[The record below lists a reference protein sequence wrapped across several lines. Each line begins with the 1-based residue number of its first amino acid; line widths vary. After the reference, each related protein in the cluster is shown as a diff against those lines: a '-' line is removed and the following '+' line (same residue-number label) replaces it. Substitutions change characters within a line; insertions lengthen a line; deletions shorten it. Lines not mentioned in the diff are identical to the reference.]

1 MADGTIIIDTRI
13 DNSGA
18 EKGTRNLKAEAYKL
32 AENIKKLV

>member
-32 AENIKKLV
+32 AREYQKLV